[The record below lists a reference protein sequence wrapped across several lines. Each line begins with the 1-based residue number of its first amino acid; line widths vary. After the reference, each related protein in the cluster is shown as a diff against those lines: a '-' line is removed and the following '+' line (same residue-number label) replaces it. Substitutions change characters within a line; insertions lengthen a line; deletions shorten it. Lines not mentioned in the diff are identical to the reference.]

1 MSQLITLE
9 HGSGGQKM
17 QSLIKEMFLHHFNN
31 EQLNNLED
39 QARIPL
45 DALAQQGDRLAFAT
59 DSFVIDPIFFPG
71 GNIGKLAVCGTVNDL
86 AVGGAIPKYLSVG
99 FVLEEGLP
107 MTDLE
112 QIVIAM
118 AQTAKEAGVSIVTGD
133 TKVVARGACDKIFI
147 NTAGIGVIPSQCNV
161 ATTEIQNGDKII
173 VTGTLGDHAVAILQ
187 ARNELALSGSIVSD
201 CAPLNL
207 LTQPLLQHPG
217 VHAMRDAT
225 RGGVA
230 AVCNEIADQSKLG
243 MIINEASLP
252 LHPEVT
258 AVSEILGLDPLLM
271 ANEGKAVIFVD
282 AKQAESL
289 LATIKSLPFGQD
301 ATIIGNVVNSVDGV
315 FIESL
320 YGAQKKLFMPT
331 GEQLPRIC

>member
-1 MSQLITLE
+1 MLNLITLE
-9 HGSGGQKM
+9 HGSGGKKM
-17 QSLIKEMFLHHFNN
+17 QSLIHELFLRHFDN
-31 EQLNNLED
+31 EQLNSQED
-39 QARIPL
+39 QARIPFDTL
-45 DALAQQGDRLAFAT
+45 IAQGDRLAFTT

-99 FVLEEGLP
+99 FILEEGLP
-107 MTDLE
+107 IQDLE

-118 AQTAKEAGVSIVTGD
+118 AQTAKEAGVTIVTGD
-133 TKVVARGACDKIFI
+133 TKVVAKGACDKIFI
-147 NTAGIGVIPSQCNV
+147 NTSGIGVIPKPLQIG
-161 ATTEIQNGDKII
+161 ARQIKAGDKII
-173 VTGTLGDHAVAILQ
+173 VNGTLGDHAVAILQ
-187 ARNELALSGSIVSD
+187 ARNELALSGSIKSD

-207 LTQPLLQHPG
+207 LTQPLLAQPG

-230 AVCNEIADQSKLG
+230 AVCNEIADMTKLG
-243 MIINEASLP
+243 MLIKETALP

-271 ANEGKAVIFVD
+271 ANEGKAVIFVESAEAD
-282 AKQAESL
+282 AL
-289 LATIKSLPFGQD
+289 LAHLRTLPYSD
-301 ATIIGNVVNSVDGV
+301 NAAIIGEVVDSVEGV

-320 YGAQKKLFMPT
+320 YGARKKLLMPT